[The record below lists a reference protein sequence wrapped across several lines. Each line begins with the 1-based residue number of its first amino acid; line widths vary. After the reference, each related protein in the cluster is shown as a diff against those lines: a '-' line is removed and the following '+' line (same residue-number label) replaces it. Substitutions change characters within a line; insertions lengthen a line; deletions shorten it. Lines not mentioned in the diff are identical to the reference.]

1 MKQLW
6 KLLSFKPSKRLI
18 FIYGGIILGF
28 IIWMVFI
35 DTHSWIIHSELN
47 KEIEELDV
55 EKKAL
60 KEVIKNDKKII
71 KELNNIDS
79 LERFAREEYGYK
91 RQNETIFIIE
101 NTDSINNK

>member
-6 KLLSFKPSKRLI
+6 KLQSFMSSKKI
-18 FIYGGIILGF
+18 VFIYGGIILGF

-35 DTHSWIIHSELN
+35 DTHSWMIHSELN
-47 KEIEELDV
+47 KEIEELEA

-60 KEVIKNDKKII
+60 KEIIKNDKKII
-71 KELNNIDS
+71 KQLNNIDS

-91 RQNETIFIIE
+91 KQNETIFIIE
-101 NTDSINNK
+101 TTDSMNNK

>member
-1 MKQLW
+1 MNQPSKMG
-6 KLLSFKPSKRLI
+6 SFKSYKRVI

-47 KEIEELDV
+47 KEIEELEL

-60 KEVIKNDKKII
+60 KEIIKNDKKTI
-71 KELNNIDS
+71 KQLNNVDS
-79 LERFAREEYGYK
+79 LERFAREEYWYK
-91 RQNETIFIIE
+91 KQDETIFIIE
-101 NTDSINNK
+101 NTDSLNNK

>member
-6 KLLSFKPSKRLI
+6 ELPVFRSSKRVI
-18 FIYGGIILGF
+18 FLYGSIILGF

-47 KEIEELDV
+47 KEIEELEV

-60 KEVIKNDKKII
+60 KEIIKNDKKII
-71 KELNNIDS
+71 KQLNNIDS
-79 LERFAREEYGYK
+79 LERFAREQYGYK
-91 RQNETIFIIE
+91 KLNETIFIIE
-101 NTDSINNK
+101 NIDSLNNK

>member
-1 MKQLW
+1 MR
-6 KLLSFKPSKRLI
+6 KLPKLHNFKSSKRPI

-47 KEIEELDV
+47 REIEELEA
-55 EKKAL
+55 EKNAL
-60 KEVIKNDKKII
+60 KEIIKNDKKII
-71 KELNNIDS
+71 KQLNNIDS

-91 RQNETIFIIE
+91 KQNETIFIIE
-101 NTDSINNK
+101 NTDSLDYK